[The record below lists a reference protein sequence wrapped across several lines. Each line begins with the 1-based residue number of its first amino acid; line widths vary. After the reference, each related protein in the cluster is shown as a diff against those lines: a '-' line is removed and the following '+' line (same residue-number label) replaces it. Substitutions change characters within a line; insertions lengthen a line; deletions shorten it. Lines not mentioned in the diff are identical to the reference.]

1 MRGMRW
7 TVVPLVVVAVAVC
20 AGAALA
26 APPAAEGL
34 TTEQLVL
41 QGATVKFQVDVNGE
55 VAMQLV
61 GGMLDAAADTVKQAA
76 ASAFAG
82 DEVPLRRTKASGQ
95 GGEMGEL
102 AMAEPF
108 IGPAKDL
115 VKSLS
120 RVTAVVMQAPPLDC
134 ARGGLALAG
143 GDPELA
149 EGPPDSKDLIGQYE
163 AMMVARGWTMLATT
177 RAITGQEA
185 AAYVAP
191 GGKGIFV
198 AVRPNGQELI
208 VALVTTREPIGDLLG
223 QIVRAGGAKALPML
237 LAADRRGDP
246 STGSGSS
253 RAESRD
259 EQPKQECAEKPDD
272 PSTGSGSPRAESRG
286 DSDQA
291 DAFVRRSGTSSPAK
305 ADEADEGGGAEE

>member
-1 MRGMRW
+1 MAA
-7 TVVPLVVVAVAVC
+7 VSLCLSAAVAVAKP
-20 AGAALA
+20 AE
-26 APPAAEGL
+26 PAAMAAERLATPVGDAAL
-34 TTEQLVL
+34 TTEQLVM

-55 VAMQLV
+55 VAMQLL

-76 ASAFAG
+76 
-82 DEVPLRRTKASGQ
+82 ASGQ

-120 RVTAVVMQAPPLDC
+120 RVTAVVMQAPP
-134 ARGGLALAG
+134 
-143 GDPELA
+143 
-149 EGPPDSKDLIGQYE
+149 DSKDVIGQYE
-163 AMMVARGWTMLATT
+163 ALMVARGWTMLATT

-191 GGKGIFV
+191 GGKGVFV
-198 AVRPNGQELI
+198 AVRPSGQELI

-223 QIVRAGGAKALPML
+223 QIVRAGGGKALPML
-237 LAADRRGDP
+237 LAAGRKG
-246 STGSGSS
+246 
-253 RAESRD
+253 
-259 EQPKQECAEKPDD
+259 EQPKQECAEEPD
-272 PSTGSGSPRAESRG
+272 

-291 DAFVRRSGTSSPAK
+291 NE
-305 ADEADEGGGAEE
+305 ADEADDAED

>member
-1 MRGMRW
+1 MRW

-26 APPAAEGL
+26 APPAAEEL

-76 ASAFAG
+76 AS
-82 DEVPLRRTKASGQ
+82 GQ

-115 VKSLS
+115 VKSIS

-134 ARGGLALAG
+134 PSDPDGPSGSGTGARGGLALAG

-163 AMMVARGWTMLATT
+163 AMMVARGWTMLVTT

-272 PSTGSGSPRAESRG
+272 PSTGSGSP
-286 DSDQA
+286 
-291 DAFVRRSGTSSPAK
+291 
-305 ADEADEGGGAEE
+305 